1 MNCSGSH
8 TFLKNLPPNFPFFV
22 CVLIFFS
29 VILIRFVISDC
40 WSSPSVTN
48 LAIWKDLLVASPT
61 QRFCFLC
68 VGSARTADRTCIH
81 PSKLIFRLDVQQAVT
96 HWQRRSQLPL
106 SPFMQAKH
114 HVSASTH
121 LALQKDFVDK
131 AVSVSEIFEHSEY
144 IFRPFFSECRTVFSY
159 ELLLLFVNLATG
171 FSIESFLGF
180 FQIAISQWT
189 SFISNQ
195 LTCFKPDLQPASPFS
210 RIIPL

>member
-1 MNCSGSH
+1 MSTQFLPIAAISVFHKQIKIIIFYNSGFARGMHIERSSAPPIFDILRCVCSFNELFRKPYISQ
-8 TFLKNLPPNFPFFV
+8 KSASKFPFLRL
-22 CVLIFFS
+22 CAHFFS
-29 VILIRFVISDC
+29 VILIRCVISDC

-114 HVSASTH
+114 HVSASTD

-131 AVSVSEIFEHSEY
+131 AVSVSEIFEHSE
-144 IFRPFFSECRTVFSY
+144 
-159 ELLLLFVNLATG
+159 
-171 FSIESFLGF
+171 
-180 FQIAISQWT
+180 
-189 SFISNQ
+189 
-195 LTCFKPDLQPASPFS
+195 
-210 RIIPL
+210 